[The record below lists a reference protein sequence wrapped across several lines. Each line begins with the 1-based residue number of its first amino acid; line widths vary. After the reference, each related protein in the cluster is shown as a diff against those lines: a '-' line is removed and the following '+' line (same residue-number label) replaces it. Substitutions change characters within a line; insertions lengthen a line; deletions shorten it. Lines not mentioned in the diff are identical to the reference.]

1 MAGNSKYYKLLEPG
15 QIGHVKTKNRMIKTA
30 SGTNLWDAGEHR
42 VGDKAKAFYGAI
54 ARGGVGLLMVESP
67 IMEFP
72 FDETGDLRYR
82 IDHDGYISDVR
93 ELTDVIHSHSCPAFM
108 QMYHRGPWAQP
119 YAPRREQIAASA
131 YNPPIVQAVFDH
143 HGPKAPRPLTISE
156 VEGIIELFVNTAARA
171 QKAGFDGVEF
181 NTGSDSLLT
190 TFLSRF
196 WNKRDDMYGPQNLEN
211 RTRLIT
217 TIIKETKA
225 RNGKDFP
232 IMILMNGL
240 EVGDPEGMTLEE
252 SKAIAKILQEA
263 GADALHIRSH
273 WFGNHLG
280 SYNHENLYFPEPQI
294 PLKDFPKGLD
304 WSHGGSGVNV
314 PPASAIKK
322 VVSIPVMTVGGF
334 DATLAEKV
342 LENGDADFIGFCR
355 RLFADPEMP
364 NKIASGRLEDIA
376 PCTHC
381 ITCQKM
387 NLLPKECR
395 INAALGT
402 SEYSIQPAPKKK
414 KVLVIGGGPS
424 GMEAARVAALR
435 GHEVVLYEKEHQ
447 LGGLLP
453 MATLVKGVEIEDIP
467 AIIRYY
473 RIQMKKLEVKVRLG
487 REFIPT
493 LLSEIK
499 PEIIFLAAGGTP
511 VLPKIPG
518 IEGRNVVSSATLH
531 HQLRFY
537 LRFFSPTF
545 LRWLT
550 QFWMPI
556 GKKVVVIGNTIAACE
571 VAEFLTKRGRKVIL
585 IDEAEELGL
594 GLIPE
599 RKNRLFWWFRKKGV
613 EMLTQV
619 KYQKITDK
627 GIMLS
632 TRNGNNLT
640 LEADTIVLAVPVI
653 PNTGL
658 LEILQGK
665 GAAVYAVGD
674 CRDPALIPEAVASS
688 WKIARTI

>member
-1 MAGNSKYYKLLEPG
+1 MAEQSKYYKLLEPG

-42 VGDKAKAFYGAI
+42 VGGKAKAFYAAI
-54 ARGGVGLLMVESP
+54 ARGGIGLLVVESP

-72 FDETGDLRYR
+72 FDEPGDLRYR
-82 IDHDGYISDVR
+82 IDDDRYISEVR
-93 ELTDVIHSHSCPAFM
+93 ELTDVIHEHNCPAFV

-131 YNPPIVQAVFDH
+131 YNPPIVQGVFDH

-156 VEGIIELFVNTAARA
+156 VEGIIELFVSTAVRA
-171 QKAGFDGVEF
+171 QKSGFDGVEF

-196 WNKRDDMYGPQNLEN
+196 WNKRDDIYGAQNLEN

-240 EVGDPEGMTLEE
+240 EVGDAEGMTLEE

-294 PLKDFPKGLD
+294 PLKEFPKGLD
-304 WSHGGSGVNV
+304 WRHGGSGVNV

-322 VVSIPVMTVGGF
+322 AVSIPVMTVGGF
-334 DATLAEKV
+334 DAELAEKV
-342 LENGDADFIGFCR
+342 LEHGDADFIGFCR

-402 SEYSIQPAPKKK
+402 TEYSIQPAPKKK

-435 GHEVVLYEKEHQ
+435 GHKVVLYEKEHR

-453 MATLVKGVEIEDIP
+453 MAALVKGVEIEDIP
-467 AIIRYY
+467 AIISYY
-473 RIQMKKLEVKVRLG
+473 RIQLKKLGVEVKLG
-487 REFIPT
+487 QEFTPE

-499 PEIIFLAAGGTP
+499 PEIIFLAVGGIP
-511 VLPKIPG
+511 VLPDISG
-518 IEGRNVVSSATLH
+518 IEGRNVISSAELH
-531 HQLRFY
+531 HKLKIY

-545 LRWLT
+545 LRRLT
-550 QFWMPI
+550 NLWMPI
-556 GKKVVVIGNTIAACE
+556 GKRVVVIGNTIAACE
-571 VAEFLTKRGRKVIL
+571 VAEFLVKRGRKVIL
-585 IDEAEELGL
+585 VDESKELGI
-594 GLIPE
+594 GLITE
-599 RKNRLFWWFRKKGV
+599 RKNRLFWWFQKMGV

-619 KYQKITDK
+619 KFKKITDK
-627 GIMLS
+627 GI
-632 TRNGNNLT
+632 TIATHDGKELT
-640 LEADTIVLAVPVI
+640 LQADTIVPAVPVA
-653 PNTGL
+653 PNSEL
-658 LEILQGK
+658 FEFLHGK
-665 GAAVYAVGD
+665 GAAVYVVGD
-674 CRDPALIPEAVASS
+674 CRDPALIPEAVAAS